1 MSTNHISRVVV
12 GAYCLLNCPLQA
24 PAADRVV
31 ATTAEFSSALAAAAA
46 GDRILLQPGVYA
58 GGHHRENLQQV
69 TIRSVDPNNPAIID
83 GGNSAFQLSD
93 ATQVTI
99 SDIEFRNQTANGLNI
114 DDGGS
119 FDTPSTGIT
128 LRNITV
134 RDIANPGNR
143 DGIKLSGVTGF
154 LIENVRVLNW
164 GTGGSAVDMVG
175 CHHGLIQN
183 SLFAH
188 TNTAAAG
195 TTLQPKGGSKDITFR
210 ANRIELPRGS
220 GRAVQAGGST
230 GTEFFRFIDGD
241 SNYEANQI
249 TAEGNVIVGGMSAFT
264 WVNIDG
270 GVFHH
275 NFVHRPGNWVARILN
290 ENQGNAIVDSQNG
303 RFHDNRVVYNDV
315 ASEFSTAV
323 NVGPETVPASY
334 QFARNRWLNL
344 ANPSAAGSTPTLPT
358 AETGGTYGDPSLD
371 AQLDTA
377 LVWDFAWGKWIV
389 NANDS
394 AKSVA
399 VPNFAVVQR
408 AAPGDA
414 AEFRPLQD
422 DPLDGSWT
430 AAPLPAA
437 AIELPAFSQVI
448 LIDPQACPNCLGVAG
463 DYNQD
468 GMVNQA
474 DYQTWRAAFGSANV
488 VADGNGDGVVDAADY
503 AVWRRAV
510 TATDQLIKNTLASAT
525 FIPEP
530 HAFWLAISSAA
541 LVSLPRPTA
550 KP

>member
-1 MSTNHISRVVV
+1 MKRNFVSGLTIAC
-12 GAYCLLNCPLQA
+12 GAFIVA
-24 PAADRVV
+24 TASAADRVV
-31 ATTAEFSSALAAAAA
+31 ATTAEFSAALAAAAA

-58 GGHHRENLQQV
+58 GGHSRTNLQQV

-83 GGNSAFQLSD
+83 GGRNAIQLSD
-93 ATQVTI
+93 AQQVTI
-99 SDIEFRNQTANGLNI
+99 SDLEFRNQTANGLNI

-249 TAEGNVIVGGMSAFT
+249 TAEGNVIVGGMSAFS

-344 ANPSAAGSTPTLPT
+344 ANPI
-358 AETGGTYGDPSLD
+358 GGRLD
-371 AQLDTA
+371 A
-377 LVWDFAWGKWIV
+377 
-389 NANDS
+389 
-394 AKSVA
+394 KSTDCR
-399 VPNFAVVQR
+399 NR
-408 AAPGDA
+408 
-414 AEFRPLQD
+414 RH
-422 DPLDGSWT
+422 
-430 AAPLPAA
+430 
-437 AIELPAFSQVI
+437 
-448 LIDPQACPNCLGVAG
+448 
-463 DYNQD
+463 
-468 GMVNQA
+468 
-474 DYQTWRAAFGSANV
+474 
-488 VADGNGDGVVDAADY
+488 
-503 AVWRRAV
+503 VWRHVAR
-510 TATDQLIKNTLASAT
+510 
-525 FIPEP
+525 
-530 HAFWLAISSAA
+530 
-541 LVSLPRPTA
+541 
-550 KP
+550 